1 MDPRADGA
9 TIYSLPQ
16 AFINKRGDAILANM
30 LDDKLSQRLVDM
42 YLAFEPRNSFQGL
55 PPISDAACVSW
66 VRHMIDTGIN
76 LIALSFEAGLVGH
89 SALFPVNDRVS
100 EMLAVVSPPFQNIG
114 IGTELTRCA
123 IQLAHELGYDT
134 IQLSVEATN
143 SRARHVY
150 KKCGFDY
157 KHYDHAGEVE
167 MALDLRRYRDVASLR
182 VAEVM
187 NRDVLAIRENE
198 SCRNAL
204 EVFLSGHIGL
214 LPVVDERG
222 QLLGIISN
230 SDLMLPSQI
239 DRKVG
244 DIFTRQ
250 VLTVEK
256 GCTIAKVI
264 QMLQFKKI
272 RGICVVDCHGKLV
285 GIVGPEDILGYYD
298 EHF

>member
-9 TIYSLPQ
+9 TIHSLPQ

-55 PPISDAACVSW
+55 PPIGDAACVNW
-66 VRHMIDTGIN
+66 VRQMIDTGMN
-76 LIALSFEAGLVGH
+76 LVALCFEAGLVGH
-89 SALFPVNDRVS
+89 SALFPVNDHVC
-100 EMLAVVSPPFQNIG
+100 EMLVVVSPPFQNIG

-123 IQLAHELGYDT
+123 IQLAHELGYET
-134 IQLSVEATN
+134 IELSVEASNT
-143 SRARHVY
+143 RARHVY

-157 KHYDHAGEVE
+157 KYYDHAGELE
-167 MALDLRRYRDVASLR
+167 MAFDLRQYRDVASLR
-182 VAEVM
+182 VGEIM
-187 NRDVLAIRENE
+187 NRDVLAIRESE
-198 SCRNAL
+198 SCRSAL
-204 EVFLSGHIGL
+204 EVFLSGQIGL
-214 LPVVDERG
+214 LPVVDEGG
-222 QLLGIISN
+222 QLLGILSN

-256 GCTIAKVI
+256 GCTLARVI
-264 QMLQFKKI
+264 PMLHFKKI
-272 RGICVVDCHGKLV
+272 RGICVVDGHGKLV
-285 GIVGPEDILGYYD
+285 GIVGPEDILAYYD

>member
-9 TIYSLPQ
+9 MIHSLPQ
-16 AFINKRGDAILANM
+16 AFINKRGDAILVNM

-42 YLAFEPRNSFQGL
+42 YLAYEPRNSFQGL
-55 PPISDAACVSW
+55 PPISDPACVSW

-76 LIALSFEAGLVGH
+76 LVALSFEAGLVGH
-89 SALFPVNDRVS
+89 SALFPVNERVS
-100 EMLAVVSPPFQNIG
+100 EMLVVVSPPFQNIG

-123 IQLAHELGYDT
+123 IQLAHELGYET
-134 IQLSVEATN
+134 IRLSVEVTN
-143 SRARHVY
+143 TRARHVY

-157 KHYDHAGEVE
+157 TYYDHAGEVE
-167 MALDLRRYRDVASLR
+167 MTLDLRRYRDMAS
-182 VAEVM
+182 VCVSEIM
-187 NRDVLAIRENE
+187 NRDVLAIREDL

-204 EVFLSGHIGL
+204 NMFLGGHIGS
-214 LPVVDERG
+214 LPVVDEEG
-222 QLLGIISN
+222 HLQGIISK

-244 DIFTRQ
+244 DILTRQ
-250 VLTVEK
+250 VLTVEE

-264 QMLQFKKI
+264 QMLQSKKV
-272 RGICVVDCHGKLV
+272 RGIPVVDSHGKLV
-285 GIVGPEDILGYYD
+285 GIVGREDILAYYA

>member
-1 MDPRADGA
+1 MDPRAGGA
-9 TIYSLPQ
+9 TIHSLPQ
-16 AFINKRGDAILANM
+16 AFINKRGEAILANL
-30 LDDKLSQRLVDM
+30 LDDKFSQRLVDM

-89 SALFPVNDRVS
+89 SALFPVNDRVC
-100 EMLAVVSPPFQNIG
+100 ELLAVVSPPFQNIG

-123 IQLAHELGYDT
+123 IQLAHELGYET
-134 IQLSVEATN
+134 IELSVEVTN
-143 SRARHVY
+143 SRAQHVY

-157 KHYDHAGEVE
+157 KFYEPAGEVE
-167 MALDLRRYRDVASLR
+167 MALDLRRYRDLASVC
-182 VAEVM
+182 VAEIM

-198 SCRNAL
+198 PCRSAL

-214 LPVVDERG
+214 LPVVDNEGR
-222 QLLGIISN
+222 LLGIISN

-239 DRKVG
+239 DRQVG

-250 VLTVEK
+250 VLTVED
-256 GCTIAKVI
+256 GCTLARVI
-264 QMLQFKKI
+264 QMLQFRKI
-272 RGICVVDCHGKLV
+272 RGICVVDGQGKLV
-285 GIVGPEDILGYYD
+285 GVVGPENILAYYD
-298 EHF
+298 KHL